1 MDWEALIRVEPQTG
15 AEKMADL
22 TAEMAKLVDERPE
35 IAPQSLEL
43 IGRHLVDGSD
53 GETYT
58 AVWEGIDALFG
69 LGEDAPRLFSWLL
82 ATEQRERL
90 DAVTAQCPPVLAR
103 LLRSCMGLYGQGLQ
117 EAYRRWREYPDNW
130 DAMHRQVYVDIERN
144 QNRIDITIVKYN
156 QEQLE
161 LTLEARSLL
170 LMVSRLMNS
179 LSAVASGPFTDSELD
194 ELREQSDA
202 FWRAIETNKV
212 DAGAEVAEV
221 VAANAKAAG

>member
-1 MDWEALIRVEPQTG
+1 MDWEGLSRVEPQMG
-15 AEKMADL
+15 AEQVADI
-22 TAEMAKLVDERPE
+22 TVQMAKLVEERPE

-43 IGRHLVDGSD
+43 MGRHLVETPDS
-53 GETYT
+53 ETYT
-58 AVWEGIDALFG
+58 AIWEGIDALFG
-69 LGEDAPRLFSWLL
+69 IGEDAPRLFSWLL
-82 ATEQRERL
+82 ETEQRERL

-130 DAMHRQVYVDIERN
+130 DAMHRQVYVDVERN
-144 QNRIDITIVKYN
+144 QNRIDIMIVKYN
-156 QEQLE
+156 QEKLV

-194 ELREQSDA
+194 VLREQSDA
-202 FWRAIETNKV
+202 FWRAIEANKV
-212 DAGAEVAEV
+212 DAGTEFAEAMTADAE
-221 VAANAKAAG
+221 AAG